1 MILLPALTL
10 QPVHSSLEE
19 EKNCESTSTLVHSAA
34 GMTPKSSRASDPLVH
49 HGRHFGRAVH
59 AMCNVQVLVTSGIVL
74 LAEEGGVAE
83 ELLTSE
89 SVSPLPANQLTWLSS
104 SRQRQE
110 YRVFQQLLKMVPRIT
125 EHLMESSEE
134 ECMMI
139 ADLVCFSFCSSD

>member
-1 MILLPALTL
+1 
-10 QPVHSSLEE
+10 
-19 EKNCESTSTLVHSAA
+19 
-34 GMTPKSSRASDPLVH
+34 
-49 HGRHFGRAVH
+49 
-59 AMCNVQVLVTSGIVL
+59 MCNVQALVMSSIVL

-89 SVSPLPANQLTWLSS
+89 SISPLPANQLTRLSL

-110 YRVFQQLLKMVPRIT
+110 YRVFPQLLKMVPRIT
-125 EHLMESSEE
+125 ERLMESSEE